1 MKFTWDER
9 KRKKT
14 LNERNLDFADAAKVF
29 AGPVFTFKD
38 ERFEY
43 DEERF
48 VSVGLLEDNVVVLV
62 HTETKS
68 EIRIISMRK
77 GNKNEQKIF
86 FENV

>member
-1 MKFTWDER
+1 MKFIWDEQ

-14 LNERNLDFADAAKVF
+14 LNERNLDFADTAKVF
-29 AGPVFTFKD
+29 AGPTFTFKD

-48 VSVGLLEDNVVVLV
+48 VSIGLLESEVVVIV